1 MVRGRAIA
9 GRLLACLAF
18 LLLVSAPAWSAPE
31 TDFPIVINSAQSAR
45 PGDIVGFQGEHFGD
59 APIAMLQASEGGTVT
74 PLERVNTFEG
84 IWASFRLPAN
94 ASGALVVRVGNGAGL
109 SAPVK
114 LNAATP
120 YHLDTLQLT
129 AQGRFRIFGRNLL
142 QPGFVPAVK
151 VDGWPAAVDM
161 AASDENML
169 VVVAPAQLANRQS
182 VELSVDNG
190 NGTGAGLLERPISTV
205 TGSGKDPFALGVG
218 WANAFMAIAG
228 KTLLAQSDARLPHP
242 LQCDGTHDDSQGL
255 QEAINLAHALGGA
268 LVQLPQGSCRIASSV
283 QLKSNV
289 VLQGAGKTR
298 TVITYEASYPLL
310 GRGISL
316 AGLRDFSLRNVAG
329 GIESALLQNSE
340 RVFFQNVAF
349 EINGG
354 IQMFLNDN
362 THFLIDHCEFI
373 QPQNA
378 RGNGPLGLS
387 ATGGLVF
394 THNRVV
400 FANGSPSF
408 GRVHDAYIADN
419 HISRDARGNQNAS
432 GVIHSLTLDF
442 AHRVAVVNNVLDVIG
457 GPIVNKRRND
467 GETILT
473 EGGGGNRTENMG
485 YVKAA
490 TPLTLSDPDVT
501 HKVHPFGPGEIPEN
515 YAVAVVGGKGA
526 GQARRVVAYSSNTL
540 SVDKPWDIVP
550 DSSSRYATFAW
561 GLEKAL
567 IKGNTLSQNSRGIWL
582 YQTALRDVDVISNTI
597 SEGGG
602 IYLRTAQNLKDR
614 LFTPMYGVKIAGNS
628 VSNTTGEWP
637 SYINLTFVRMDEPAF
652 GLGAIGVDIRD
663 NTLRA
668 NRANISLS
676 EEESGGVEGFVARA
690 RFEGDSQ
697 GRSKNQ
703 VRLLGTVFQNNVCI
717 GCNIGTVV
725 REGAAGTVQD
735 GNSNQPI
742 DTR

>member
-1 MVRGRAIA
+1 MMP

-18 LLLVSAPAWSAPE
+18 VLVVNAPARSAQA
-31 TDFPIVINSAQSAR
+31 TDFPIVLNSAQSAR
-45 PGDIVGFQGEHFGD
+45 PGDIVGFQGENFGD
-59 APIAMLQASEGGTVT
+59 APVAMLQASEGTT
-74 PLERVNTFEG
+74 ATTLERVNTIDG
-84 IWASFRLPAN
+84 IWASFRLPAS
-94 ASGALVVRVGNGAGL
+94 ASGALVVRIGNSAGL
-109 SAPVK
+109 SPPIK
-114 LNAATP
+114 LNAAAP
-120 YHLDTLQLT
+120 FHLDALQLT

-142 QPGFVPAVK
+142 LPGFVPLVK
-151 VDGWPAAVDM
+151 VDGWPATVDL

-169 VVVAPAQLANRQS
+169 VAVAPAQLANHPR

-190 NGTGAGLLERPISTV
+190 NGTGASLLERPISTS
-205 TGSGKDPFALGVG
+205 TGSGKDPFTLGVG
-218 WANAFMAIAG
+218 WADAFAAIAG
-228 KTLLAQSDARLPHP
+228 KTLLAQSDTRMTHP
-242 LQCDGTHDDSQGL
+242 LQCDGSHDDSQGL

-268 LVQLPQGSCRIASSV
+268 LVQLPQGTCRLGSSV

-298 TVITYEASYPLL
+298 TMITYEASYPLM
-310 GRGISL
+310 GRNISL

-329 GIESALLQNSE
+329 GIESVLLQSSE

-354 IQMFLNDN
+354 VQMFLNDN
-362 THFLIDHCEFI
+362 NHFVIDHCEFI
-373 QPQNA
+373 QPNNP
-378 RGNGPLGLS
+378 RGNGPFGLA

-394 THNRVV
+394 THNHVV

-419 HISRDARGNQNAS
+419 HFSRDARDNQNAS

-442 AHRVAVVNNVLDVIG
+442 AHRVVVVNNVLDVIG

-473 EGGGGNRTENMG
+473 EGGGSNRTENIG

-490 TPLTLSDPDVT
+490 TLLTLSDPDVT
-501 HKVHPFGPGEIPEN
+501 HKVRPFGLGDIPEN

-526 GQARRVVAYSSNTL
+526 GQARRVVAYSNNTL
-540 SVDKPWDIVP
+540 GIDKPWDIVP
-550 DSSSRYATFAW
+550 DSSSRYATFVW

-567 IKGNTLSQNSRGIWL
+567 IKGNVLSQNSRGIWL
-582 YQTALRDVDVISNTI
+582 YQTALRDVDIVSNTI

-614 LFTPMYGVKIAGNS
+614 LFTPMYGVRITGN
-628 VSNTTGEWP
+628 VVTNTSGEWP

-652 GLGAIGVDIRD
+652 GLGAIGVDIKD

-668 NRANISLS
+668 NRVNISLI
-676 EEESGGVEGFVARA
+676 EEESGGVEGFVART

-703 VRLLGTVFQNNVCI
+703 MRLLGTIFQNNHCI
-717 GCNIGTVV
+717 GCNTGVLV
-725 REGAAGTVQD
+725 RDGAVGTVQAENFNTLREVD
-735 GNSNQPI
+735 
-742 DTR
+742 